1 MVDKFRWCSL
11 GPGQVAAPI
20 LVICAVCVAG
30 INTAH
35 ANVPPVESGAQP
47 AQNEGLLITE
57 YRVEG
62 VNILSQSEVESA
74 VYPYLG
80 PGKTP
85 DDVEAARAALEKI
98 YLDKG
103 YQAVSVV
110 IPAQQVRGG
119 VVQLQVVE
127 GTVGRLRVKNSRYF
141 DLETIK
147 EAVPSLAEG
156 EVPNFNEVTED
167 IIALNQWPDR
177 RVTPALRAGAAPGT
191 VDVDLIVEDAFPL
204 HGSLELNNRNSQNTE
219 PLRLNAN
226 VRYDNLWQLGHSI
239 NLSYQVAPE
248 RPEDAEVYSGSYL
261 ARIPGIDWLSLLA
274 YGLKS
279 NSDVAS
285 VGGMN
290 VTGRGEVIGVRGIA
304 SLPFSEGFFH
314 SVTFGADY
322 KHFDE
327 GVTLGGDSLE
337 SPVTYYPFT
346 GAYNA
351 TWVGDD
357 STTQANLGVTFNFR
371 GLGTDESDFDNKRY
385 KARSGFIYLTADTS
399 HTQELPHGMQAFGKL
414 SGQLTGQP
422 LISSEQISAG
432 GLDTVR
438 GYMESEALGDSGLI
452 GRLELRSPQIP
463 VLIGNEFFSS
473 VVDEWRVRA
482 FVDGAALWIEEPLP
496 DQDSNFELLSV
507 GVGTEMKL
515 LNHLNGSVDLG
526 LPLTNQSATEAND
539 PRATFRVWADF

>member
-1 MVDKFRWCSL
+1 MVCIACAASIS
-11 GPGQVAAPI
+11 VAQANAPSADSDADA
-20 LVICAVCVAG
+20 LQD
-30 INTAH
+30 
-35 ANVPPVESGAQP
+35 S
-47 AQNEGLLITE
+47 GLLINE
-57 YRVEG
+57 YKVDG
-62 VNILSQSEVESA
+62 VNILSRTDVESA
-74 VYPYLG
+74 VYPHLG
-80 PGKTP
+80 PGKTA

-98 YLDKG
+98 YLDRG

-110 IPAQQVRGG
+110 IPAQQVRDG
-119 VVQLQVVE
+119 VVRLQVVE

-191 VDVDLIVEDAFPL
+191 VDVDLIVEDSFPL

-219 PLRLNAN
+219 SLRLNAS
-226 VRYDNLWQLGHSI
+226 VRYDNLWQLGHSV

-261 ARIPGIDWLSLLA
+261 GRIPGVDWLSLLV

-290 VTGRGEVIGVRGIA
+290 VTGRGEVIGARAIA

-327 GVTLGGDSLE
+327 GVKLGGDSLE

-351 TWVGDD
+351 TWIGDA

-371 GLGTDESDFDNKRY
+371 GIGTDEGDFSQKRY
-385 KARSGFIYLTADTS
+385 QATSGFIYLTADTS
-399 HTQELPHGMQAFGKL
+399 HTQELPYGMQAFGSV
-414 SGQLTGQP
+414 SGQLTDQP
-422 LISSEQISAG
+422 LISSEQLSAG

-463 VLIGNEFFSS
+463 ALAGNEFFSS

-482 FVDGAALWIEEPLP
+482 FVDGATLWIEEPLEE
-496 DQDSNFELLSV
+496 QDSSFNLLSV

-515 LNHLNGSVDLG
+515 LNHFNGSVDLG
-526 LPLTNQSATEAND
+526 LPLTSQSATEAKD